1 VHDHGGEG
9 AQDHGG
15 GSLQCACPAVDR
27 PFVLPVD
34 ASSPSAAEGRP
45 VPGAEGEPDQIHDHI
60 LKPVRV
66 ADLENMLRSVP
77 LPRTEPMPAP
87 TTDAGS
93 PPADQAH
100 AVPPGSESDA
110 RPPAVDLDVLHRL
123 SADMGADS
131 PDGRQ
136 MLIDAYLEQAGGWV
150 GDLLPVAQRGDRE
163 RIRMIAHTLASSSA
177 LLGAHRL
184 AELLSESGR
193 VARTDGPPGSS
204 ELVEAARQVTAE
216 YARVAAL
223 LEGIRSSRLE
233 PGEDRP

>member
-1 VHDHGGEG
+1 
-9 AQDHGG
+9 
-15 GSLQCACPAVDR
+15 
-27 PFVLPVD
+27 VLPVD
-34 ASSPSAAEGRP
+34 ASSPSAADRRP

-77 LPRTEPMPAP
+77 LPQTEPMPGP

-100 AVPPGSESDA
+100 AVPPGSEPDA

-123 SADMGADS
+123 SVDMGADS

-150 GDLLPVAQRGDRE
+150 GDIARE
-163 RIRMIAHTLASSSA
+163 
-177 LLGAHRL
+177 G
-184 AELLSESGR
+184 
-193 VARTDGPPGSS
+193 TDGSPGSS
-204 ELVEAARQVTAE
+204 ELVEAARQITAE

-223 LEGIRSSRLE
+223 LEGIRSGGLE
-233 PGEDRP
+233 PGEDRS